1 MGQSRGAWLTV
12 HASLWL
18 GRTEN
23 PEIGAEG
30 ITVLALAERA
40 ELRVSSRLRRTTQTD
55 QNGKFLLRGL
65 APGEYLVIALANLEP
80 GGDTDPDSQKKF
92 EKLATRVQLEAGQTK
107 SEALTAMSTGASR
120 QSPIR

>member
-1 MGQSRGAWLTV
+1 MTV